1 MSPLTPAAPDRIEFP
16 ATAPG
21 PVAAALAGLVDEGGG
36 WLNLFPEVSEGDVDR
51 VTPSAV
57 GLLFRAAGPPIPQA
71 TVIAPTRG
79 RRGGKPGEVGLTHG
93 VGTKVLPGLATA
105 GIGLPDGWR
114 MVQDH
119 VRRGVVVR
127 IEGDFDP
134 ATVVDWSLRAA
145 SALCPV
151 PLTGGWL
158 AEVHHP

>member
-1 MSPLTPAAPDRIEFP
+1 VSPVAPPDRIEFAAVLP
-16 ATAPG
+16 DRA
-21 PVAAALAGLVDEGGG
+21 AAALAGLVEEGGG
-36 WLNLFPEVSEGDVDR
+36 WINLFPEVEEGDVDR

-57 GLLFRAAGPPIPQA
+57 ALLFRAAGPPIPQA
-71 TVIAPTRG
+71 TLIAPTRG
-79 RRGGKPGEVGLTHG
+79 RRGGKPGQVGITHG
-93 VGTKVLPGLATA
+93 VGTKVLHRLAA
-105 GIGLPDGWR
+105 EGIPLPEGWT

-127 IEGDFDP
+127 VDEAFDP
-134 ATVVDWSLRAA
+134 EQVVTWALRAA